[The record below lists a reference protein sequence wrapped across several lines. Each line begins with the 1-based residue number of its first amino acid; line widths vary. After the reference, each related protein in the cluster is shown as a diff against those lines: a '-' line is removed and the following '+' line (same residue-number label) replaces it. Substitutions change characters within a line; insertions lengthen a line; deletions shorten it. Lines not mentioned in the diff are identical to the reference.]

1 MPKDRLHIAHF
12 TNTYL
17 PVMSGVVRSVTAF
30 RQAQV
35 DLGHNVFIFAQD
47 APKYKDDEPFIFRYP
62 ALNIPVRN
70 YPVTIPVSPLI
81 DWVLPIIKPDVIHA
95 HHPAPMG
102 TAASDKADKL
112 GVPLVFT
119 HHTRYQ
125 DYTQYMG
132 LPEELVNDIL
142 TRLLAD
148 YMQKCQHILAPSAS
162 IKQMIQETYGIS
174 ERVTVVPTGIDLTPY
189 QNADGTA
196 VRRRRGWGDNETVL
210 ISVGRL
216 VEEKNFRLL
225 LEAVHIVM
233 QRHKDVRLALIG
245 DGPEQKELEKLCQQW
260 GIAKRVEFV
269 GRVPFEEMPAHL
281 KAADIFC
288 FASITETQGLVT
300 LEAMAAGLPVTA
312 VDATGTS
319 DIVIHEENGLLTAND
334 AQALAAAIE
343 RVLDD
348 EALAAQ
354 LREGATETAVSYEIH
369 AVTEKLVGV
378 YQQAIA
384 DKQAGQY
391 VKADKHKPIFG
402 IDWDKLFE
410 GLKGI
415 EDPRQV

>member
-1 MPKDRLHIAHF
+1 MSTDRLHIAHF

-17 PVMSGVVRSVTAF
+17 PVMSGVVRSVCAF

-47 APKYKDDEPFIFRYP
+47 APKYEDAEPFVFRYP
-62 ALNIPVRN
+62 SFNIPIRN

-81 DWVLPIIKPDVIHA
+81 DWALPILKPDVIHA

-102 TAASDKADKL
+102 TAASDKAEKL

-125 DYTQYMG
+125 EYTQFMG

-148 YMQKCQHILAPSAS
+148 YMQKCQHILAPSPS
-162 IKQMIQETYGIS
+162 IKQMIQDTYGIG
-174 ERVTVVPTGIDLTPY
+174 ERITVIPTGIDLKPY
-189 QNADGTA
+189 QEADGA
-196 VRRRRGWGDNETVL
+196 AIRRQRGWRDDEIVL

-225 LEAVHIVM
+225 LAAARIIME
-233 QRHKDVRLALIG
+233 RHPHVRLALIG
-245 DGPEQKELEKLCQQW
+245 DGQEQKELEKLCQQW
-260 GIAKRVEFV
+260 NIADRVEFV
-269 GRVPFEEMPAHL
+269 GRVPFAEMPAYL
-281 KAADIFC
+281 QAANLFC
-288 FASITETQGLVT
+288 FASVTETQGLVT

-319 DIVIHEENGLLTAND
+319 DIVIHEQNGLLTPNNAE
-334 AQALAAAIE
+334 ALAAAID
-343 RVLDD
+343 RVLQD
-348 EALAAQ
+348 ETLAEK
-354 LREGATETAVSYEIH
+354 LRQGAIKTAAAYEIH
-369 AVTEKLVGV
+369 IVTEKLIDI
-378 YQQAIA
+378 YQQAVA
-384 DKQAGQY
+384 DKQAGRF
-391 VKADKHKPIFG
+391 VNPDKRKPIFG
-402 IDWDKLFE
+402 IDWEKLFE

-415 EDPRQV
+415 ENPRQM